1 MIALRTLPQTIL
13 DTALRVPQ
21 EVLNLTTPTP
31 PIPTPTA
38 LDSQLKHL
46 TGRLKA
52 EAIDPTTSTINY
64 RHLRNN
70 PLYAEYRALTTHLPA
85 FDLHTLTTRA
95 QKLAFW
101 LNLYNALVI
110 DSIIAYGIRASVNE
124 VPGFFRRVAYAIGG
138 YRFSL
143 DDIEHG
149 ILRAN
154 AGHIVIPGPQF
165 ARADPRRT
173 FILHHLDWRIHFALV
188 CGARSC
194 PPINFYTEDKIDAQL
209 DLAAANFL
217 GQSTTFDPARRTLH
231 LSKLLQW
238 YGTDFGA
245 GPLSALGF
253 GNYHAA
259 LPALA
264 PHLSDP
270 TLRELCSHPPRDLK
284 IRFTPYDWSLN
295 TT

>member
-1 MIALRTLPQTIL
+1 MLAMRTLPQTL
-13 DTALRVPQ
+13 FDTALRIPAD
-21 EVLNLTTPTP
+21 VLNPAGATP
-31 PIPTPTA
+31 PTPTTAA
-38 LDSQLKHL
+38 LDGQLKHL
-46 TGRLKA
+46 AGLIKA
-52 EAIDPTTSTINY
+52 EAIDPTTGTVDY
-64 RHLRNN
+64 RHLRDNAR
-70 PLYAEYRALTTHLPA
+70 YAEYRALTAHLPA
-85 FDLHTLTTRA
+85 FDLHTLATRE

-110 DSIIAYGIRASVNE
+110 DGIIAYGIRTTVNE
-124 VPGFFRRVAYAIGG
+124 IPGFFRRVAYTVGG

-154 AGHIVIPGPQF
+154 AGHLVIPGPQF
-165 ARADPRRT
+165 APADPRRA
-173 FILHHLDWRIHFALV
+173 FMLDRPDWRIHFALV

-194 PPINFYTEDKIDAQL
+194 PPVNFYAEDNIDAQL

-217 GQSTTFDPARRTLH
+217 GQSVTFDPARRTLR

-238 YGTDFGA
+238 YGADFGA
-245 GPLSALGF
+245 GPLSALGL
-253 GNYHAA
+253 GDYHAA

-270 TLRELCSHPPRDLK
+270 TLHDLLAHPPRELK
-284 IRFTPYDWSLN
+284 IRFDPYDWSLN